1 MSGDVAGAA
10 MGQQGAAEQSSG
22 QQSSGQQSSGQQGTV
37 EPAGGQ
43 EGAGPR
49 PQDAAEQAFGQQ
61 GAGPQGAAEQ
71 AFGQQSAGPQGAA
84 EQAAAG
90 QQSAGPQGAAE
101 QAAAGQQSA
110 GPQGAAEQAAAG
122 QQGAGP
128 QGAGPQGPAEQ
139 GAMDSTIR
147 QGIEEL
153 SRAGWQVPWPESPI
167 SGTGPQ
173 ERAELEVAFATAMR
187 RTGSLM
193 QLMGQAAADR
203 IGINSTDLNCLNI
216 LSFSGHMT
224 AGELAKATG
233 LTTASITGVIDRLE
247 EAGFVRRERDPH
259 DRRRVVVRLSLDK
272 AVSDVASVFAPMLR
286 DWREMAT
293 RYSDDEL
300 RLIVDF
306 YGRVEQVFRKHLL
319 RLRDE

>member
-10 MGQQGAAEQSSG
+10 MGQQGAAE
-22 QQSSGQQSSGQQGTV
+22 QSSGQQSSGQQGTV

-61 GAGPQGAAEQ
+61 GAGPQGA
-71 AFGQQSAGPQGAA
+71 
-84 EQAAAG
+84 
-90 QQSAGPQGAAE
+90 
-101 QAAAGQQSA
+101 

-122 QQGAGP
+122 QQGAG
-128 QGAGPQGPAEQ
+128 QEGAGPQGPAEQ

>member
-1 MSGDVAGAA
+1 MGQQGGAEQASGQQGTGQPDAA
-10 MGQQGAAEQSSG
+10 QHDDGQQGAAEP
-22 QQSSGQQSSGQQGTV
+22 GT
-37 EPAGGQ
+37 AAQ
-43 EGAGPR
+43 HGA
-49 PQDAAEQAFGQQ
+49 EE
-61 GAGPQGAAEQ
+61 QGAAE
-71 AFGQQSAGPQGAA
+71 P
-84 EQAAAG
+84 AAG
-90 QQSAGPQGAAE
+90 REGAVSA
-101 QAAAGQQSA
+101 
-110 GPQGAAEQAAAG
+110 
-122 QQGAGP
+122 
-128 QGAGPQGPAEQ
+128 
-139 GAMDSTIR
+139 TTR
-147 QGIEEL
+147 QILEDL
-153 SRAGWQVPWPESPI
+153 SRAGWEVPWAESPT

-173 ERAELEVAFATAMR
+173 ERAELELAFATAMR

-224 AGELAKATG
+224 AGELARATG

-247 EAGFVRRERDPH
+247 EAGFVRRERDPN

-286 DWREMAT
+286 DWRDMAA

-306 YGRVEQVFRKHLL
+306 YGRVEQVFRKHLI